1 LRWGFFFVCCLGSD
15 CHALIRETASPLLQE
30 KAAKQFP
37 GRCQASNK
45 ERPRAKAWGLFLFHV
60 SAVTYSSTDGLRHE
74 QGMGCGMSRA
84 FISPG
89 TKVTPCSSP
98 ALRKCP
104 PWAGWINHVDSA
116 KQRIPSYT
124 LLVGMI

>member
-74 QGMGCGMSRA
+74 QGIYFARNESHSLLIAGPAEMPAMGG
-84 FISPG
+84 
-89 TKVTPCSSP
+89 
-98 ALRKCP
+98 L
-104 PWAGWINHVDSA
+104 D
-116 KQRIPSYT
+116 
-124 LLVGMI
+124 